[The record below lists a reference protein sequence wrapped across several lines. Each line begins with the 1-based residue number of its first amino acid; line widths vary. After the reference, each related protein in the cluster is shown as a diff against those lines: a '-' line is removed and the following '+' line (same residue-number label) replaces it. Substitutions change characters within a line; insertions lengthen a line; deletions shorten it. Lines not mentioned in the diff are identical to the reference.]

1 MQSQNKASTQN
12 LIINQKLRL
21 HFNPVLFFVSGH
33 VLVHL
38 SGEISIF
45 FYHFFL
51 KTCYHLKKN

>member
-45 FYHFFL
+45 SIISFS
-51 KTCYHLKKN
+51 KRVII